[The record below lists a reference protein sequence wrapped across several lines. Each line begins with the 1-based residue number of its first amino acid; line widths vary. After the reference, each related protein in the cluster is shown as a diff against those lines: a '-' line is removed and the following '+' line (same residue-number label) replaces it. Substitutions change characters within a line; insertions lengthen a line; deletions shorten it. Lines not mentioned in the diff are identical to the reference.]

1 VETGGRPDNLVD
13 LEVDSLNKAVT
24 PAGVHKYRGN
34 FKGQYL
40 GSGGWSPVAGDPKA
54 SPTQSFAVGT
64 RYRARRRLQA
74 ACFVTDKGSCFTWS
88 GARSPRSANAAGSA
102 FVPSAFCNA
111 PIMTNAFRGSTAA
124 NFAQLLEKLDRTGH
138 PRDTRCRKGSGTF
151 GGFVIVRDNQI
162 AHIDELVAAFEQST
176 RDAIIHESWRLL
188 LSI

>member
-1 VETGGRPDNLVD
+1 MLLDVWRGRHDHLQWPIGEMLGLGTLGAREWQDVQLGPIPRRPNATDPRVEDTGGRPDHLVD

-64 RYRARRRLQA
+64 RYRARRRPQA

-88 GARSPRSANAAGSA
+88 GAGRRARP
-102 FVPSAFCNA
+102 
-111 PIMTNAFRGSTAA
+111 
-124 NFAQLLEKLDRTGH
+124 
-138 PRDTRCRKGSGTF
+138 TR
-151 GGFVIVRDNQI
+151 
-162 AHIDELVAAFEQST
+162 LV
-176 RDAIIHESWRLL
+176 RLL
-188 LSI
+188 SLQLSATHQ